1 MTETISKFLNKT
13 VSKLRD
19 LSCVL
24 NLILIVFQNYFLS
37 DFILVAP
44 QLLLFQLRKRYEA
57 AVQER
62 NDRGI
67 HLIERNEEVCIFYEK
82 VNIHGKFKFS

>member
-1 MTETISKFLNKT
+1 MVK
-13 VSKLRD
+13 
-19 LSCVL
+19 
-24 NLILIVFQNYFLS
+24 
-37 DFILVAP
+37 
-44 QLLLFQLRKRYEA
+44 LRKRYEA

-82 VNIHGKFKFS
+82 VNIHGKLILHLSSDYRSL

>member
-1 MTETISKFLNKT
+1 MNIARLDQIINMAEDEMVK
-13 VSKLRD
+13 
-19 LSCVL
+19 
-24 NLILIVFQNYFLS
+24 
-37 DFILVAP
+37 
-44 QLLLFQLRKRYEA
+44 LRKRYEA

-82 VNIHGKFKFS
+82 VNIHGKLIFALE

>member
-1 MTETISKFLNKT
+1 MVK
-13 VSKLRD
+13 
-19 LSCVL
+19 
-24 NLILIVFQNYFLS
+24 
-37 DFILVAP
+37 
-44 QLLLFQLRKRYEA
+44 LRKRYEA

-82 VNIHGKFKFS
+82 VNIHGKLFPPRPKAVGRV